1 MSRVV
6 LKSDDEIAQ
15 LKKAAQLVSRA
26 LAEAAQL
33 VAPGVTTAHIDRV
46 VDSFLQDL
54 GGRPAFKGYDPNW
67 GGGPFPGA
75 CCMSVNHAVVHGLPS
90 SYELRE
96 GDILTVDVGVELDG
110 FYGDSAYTFAVGQIA
125 PSTRKLLDTTYE
137 ALHLGA
143 AKAVVGNRVGDIGYA
158 VEQRCVR
165 EGYGVVRQLVGH
177 GIGRSLHEAP
187 EVPNVGRR
195 GSGLKLEEG
204 MVFCIEPMINAGG
217 SAVKTDADLW
227 TVITKD
233 GSLSAHYE
241 HMVAVRKGSPEIL
254 TDFSLIEQ
262 HLAYVPTIGEYGKAK
277 SN

>member
-6 LKSDDEIAQ
+6 LKTDDEIAQ
-15 LKKAAQLVSRA
+15 LRKAAQLVSRG
-26 LAEAAQL
+26 LAEAARL
-33 VAPGVTTAHIDRV
+33 IAPGVTTAYIDSV
-46 VDSFLQDL
+46 VDSFLQDH

-75 CCMSVNHAVVHGLPS
+75 CCMSVNNAVVHGLPS
-90 SYELRE
+90 SYALRE
-96 GDILTVDVGVELDG
+96 GDILTVDVGVELGG
-110 FYGDSAYTFAVGQIA
+110 FFGDSAYTFAVGEIS

-143 AKAVVGNRVGDIGYA
+143 SKAIVGNRVGDIGYA
-158 VEQRCVR
+158 VEHRCTR

-177 GIGRSLHEAP
+177 GIGKSLHEAP

-195 GSGLKLEEG
+195 GSGMKLEEG
-204 MVFCIEPMINAGG
+204 MVFCIEPMINAG
-217 SAVKTDADLW
+217 SSTVKTDTDLW

-254 TDFSLIEQ
+254 TDFSLIEE
-262 HLAYVPTIGEYGKAK
+262 HLAYVPTIG
-277 SN
+277 